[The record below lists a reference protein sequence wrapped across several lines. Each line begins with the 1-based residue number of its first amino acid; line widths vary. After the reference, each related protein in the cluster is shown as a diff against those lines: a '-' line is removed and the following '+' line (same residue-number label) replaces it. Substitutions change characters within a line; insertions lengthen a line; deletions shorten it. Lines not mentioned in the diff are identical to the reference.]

1 MEPLDRFFKRIKILL
16 ATLIQTENSVV
27 RHIFIF
33 IPIADA
39 ICHTLRYTVLRVE
52 MILESYAKVYFT
64 QFTTGNSPF
73 QLVQCSIVPNNKK
86 NCKYVNYSSH
96 ARQPL

>member
-33 IPIADA
+33 IPTADA
-39 ICHTLRYTVLRVE
+39 ICHTLFFEWR
-52 MILESYAKVYFT
+52 
-64 QFTTGNSPF
+64 
-73 QLVQCSIVPNNKK
+73 
-86 NCKYVNYSSH
+86 
-96 ARQPL
+96 